1 MPDVGVIRDFP
12 LPDLGEGLEE
22 GEIVAWHVEVGD
34 EVELNQSIAEIE
46 TAKALVAIP
55 CPFAGTI
62 VELMAE
68 VGTTMEV
75 GSVLVRV
82 RTDERALR
90 NDPADSHARP
100 SRVQG
105 DGLQGDGVQGDSTTV
120 DRATGECATEERA
133 TGNRPAAASAA
144 EDRAISDDREAAAS
158 DREPP
163 SLVGYGRDNDEQ
175 RRRRSTGNGSN
186 AGGSADSTENTG
198 RGTGRTGYGGR
209 VLAKPPV
216 RKLARDL
223 GVDLSSVVATG
234 DGGVITRGDVEAAAR
249 PPDANAQVAATST
262 SLATPRAL
270 GIGFR
275 GRRPGEIEPI
285 RAVRKRIVEKMELS
299 RRDIPAASCTVEV
312 DLTRLWSL
320 RHDLTD
326 YARRDGWDVKITVF
340 GALMRATVLGLRRF
354 PTLNARLVGR
364 DPDNGKAGEIHLL
377 EDINL
382 GFAVDTD
389 RGLVVPNI
397 KRADTKSLIELS
409 TELAELSVAA
419 RDGRIDPA
427 AVTGGTFTVNNYGVF
442 GNDDGDP
449 IINHPEAGILGIGAI
464 RERPWVVDGQVVP
477 RRVATLRL
485 SFDHRVCDGAE
496 GGRFLSYVGSLCE
509 EPSRI
514 LLHG

>member
-1 MPDVGVIRDFP
+1 MAADVGTIRDFH

-34 EVELNQSIAEIE
+34 EVELNQQIAEIE

-55 CPFAGTI
+55 CPFAGVV
-62 VELMAE
+62 VERLGE
-68 VGTTMEV
+68 VGTSMEV
-75 GSVLVRV
+75 GSVLVRI
-82 RTDERALR
+82 R
-90 NDPADSHARP
+90 
-100 SRVQG
+100 
-105 DGLQGDGVQGDSTTV
+105 
-120 DRATGECATEERA
+120 TGEAGDDSGPGDDA
-133 TGNRPAAASAA
+133 QPAAGGAQASPR
-144 EDRAISDDREAAAS
+144 ESDD
-158 DREPP
+158 DVEPTP
-163 SLVGYGRDNDEQ
+163 LVGYGRDTETS
-175 RRRRSTGNGSN
+175 RRSRTSPRNGH
-186 AGGSADSTENTG
+186 T
-198 RGTGRTGYGGR
+198 GR

-216 RKLARDL
+216 RKLARAL
-223 GVDLSSVVATG
+223 GVDLADVEPSGA
-234 DGGVITRGDVEAAAR
+234 GGVVTRHDVEAAAR
-249 PPDANAQVAATST
+249 LVGTGAGGGGSQGAGAGESRREPIRSDVGSTST
-262 SLATPRAL
+262 SLAAPRAL

-285 RAVRKRIVEKMELS
+285 RSVRKRIVEKMELS
-299 RRDIPAASCTVEV
+299 RRDIPAASCTVDV
-312 DLTRLWSL
+312 DVTRLWTL

-326 YARRDGWDVKITVF
+326 AARRDGWDVKITPFAV
-340 GALMRATVLGLRRF
+340 LMRATILGLRRF

-364 DPDNGKAGEIHLL
+364 DPQRGEHGEIHLL

-397 KRADTKSLIELS
+397 KHADTKSLIELA
-409 TELAELSVAA
+409 TELANLSAAA

-449 IINHPEAGILGIGAI
+449 IINHPEAGILGMGAI
-464 RERPWVVDGQVVP
+464 RERPWVVDGQIAV
-477 RRVATLRL
+477 RRIARMRL

-496 GGRFLSYVGSLCE
+496 GGRFLTYVAALCE

>member
-1 MPDVGVIRDFP
+1 MVADVGIVRDFC

-34 EVELNQSIAEIE
+34 DVALNQQIAEVE

-55 CPFAGTI
+55 CPFAGVI
-62 VELMAE
+62 VERVGE
-68 VGTTMEV
+68 VGASMEV
-75 GSVLVRV
+75 GSVLVRI
-82 RTDERALR
+82 RTD
-90 NDPADSHARP
+90 D
-100 SRVQG
+100 V
-105 DGLQGDGVQGDSTTV
+105 
-120 DRATGECATEERA
+120 
-133 TGNRPAAASAA
+133 AAVSASASDEDHEA
-144 EDRAISDDREAAAS
+144 E
-158 DREPP
+158 PTP
-163 SLVGYGRDNDEQ
+163 LVGYGRDDAARTRPRAQ
-175 RRRRSTGNGSN
+175 RNGQ
-186 AGGSADSTENTG
+186 GS
-198 RGTGRTGYGGR
+198 R

-223 GVDLSSVVATG
+223 GVDIGQVEGSG
-234 DGGVITRGDVEAAAR
+234 DGGVVSRQDVEAAAR
-249 PPDANAQVAATST
+249 RGDHDAAGGGVGATGQADVAST
-262 SLATPRAL
+262 SASLAAPRAL

-275 GRRPGEIEPI
+275 GRRPGEVEPI
-285 RAVRKRIVEKMELS
+285 RSVRKRIVEKMELS
-299 RRDIPAASCTVEV
+299 RRDIPAASCTVDV

-320 RHDLTD
+320 RDDLTD
-326 YARRDGWDVKITVF
+326 AARRDGWDVKITPFAV
-340 GALMRATVLGLRRF
+340 LMRATILGLRRF

-364 DPDNGKAGEIHLL
+364 DPQHGEPGEIHLL

-397 KRADTKSLIELS
+397 KRADTKSLIELA
-409 TELAELSVAA
+409 TELTNLSAAA
-419 RDGRIDPA
+419 RDGRIEPA

-449 IINHPEAGILGIGAI
+449 IINHPEAGILGMGAI
-464 RERPWVVDGQVVP
+464 RERPWVVDGQIVV
-477 RRVATLRL
+477 RRIARMRL

-496 GGRFLSYVGSLCE
+496 GGRFLTYVAALCE